1 MLIKSTDDK
10 QALLAQL
17 ENLLGKAD
25 PKTKS
30 RIEEKLR
37 IMRAGIKGEKE
48 AAYLLDFDFATSKN
62 VAVIHDL
69 RLEINGRV
77 AQIDHLLIDRMLG
90 IYVLETKHLKDSMK
104 ITEDGE
110 FMRWNSYKK
119 THEGMPSP
127 LAQNERHISVLKDA
141 IQQIEWPTRLGLRL
155 MPSFSSFILV
165 SPGTRIDRP
174 KKFDTSAII
183 KADDFKKARE
193 RAIDQEGIISSIG
206 SVAKLVNSET
216 LEGIARQMA
225 ALHMPQHASPT
236 SAFMPRP
243 AAPAIPSTSEQQTA
257 AIAIKPETPTS
268 SIETSCRHCQ
278 GKTLAI
284 SYGKYGYYFKCKDC
298 DGNTPIQ
305 TGCPI
310 NGHRERIRKD
320 GKLFYRECADC
331 KRSELYWT
339 NPD

>member
-10 QALLAQL
+10 QPLLAQL

-25 PKTKS
+25 PKTKT

-48 AAYLLDFDFATSKN
+48 AAYLLDFDFTTSKN

-77 AQIDHLLIDRMLG
+77 AQIDHLLIDRMLE

-141 IQQIEWPTRLGLRL
+141 VQQIEWPTRLGLRL

-174 KKFDTSAII
+174 KKFDTRAII

-193 RAIDQEGIISSIG
+193 RAIEQEGIIGAIG
-206 SVAKLVNSET
+206 SVAKMVSSET

-225 ALHMPQHASPT
+225 ALHIPQHT
-236 SAFMPRP
+236 SAAKTFTPRP
-243 AAPAIPSTSEQQTA
+243 AVPAIASVPEQQA
-257 AIAIKPETPTS
+257 APVTIKPELPAP
-268 SIETSCRHCQ
+268 IEISCRHCQ

-284 SYGKYGYYFKCKDC
+284 SYGKYGYYFKCKEC

-305 TGCPI
+305 TGCAI
-310 NGHRERIRKD
+310 DGHRERIRKD
-320 GKLFYRECADC
+320 GKLFYRECSDC